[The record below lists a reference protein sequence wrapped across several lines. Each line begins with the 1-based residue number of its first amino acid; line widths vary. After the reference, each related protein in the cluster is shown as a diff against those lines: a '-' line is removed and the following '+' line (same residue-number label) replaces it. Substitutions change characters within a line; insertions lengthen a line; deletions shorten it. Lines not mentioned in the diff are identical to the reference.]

1 MTPGL
6 SAIVERLEKIEERL
20 EKVEKQIAD
29 ANLVRDETRPGRT
42 IVAQNFLVTDTQGVR
57 RAELG
62 IVKPEGQAGE
72 RPWLGL
78 FDANE
83 NLRVGLGTTGRGA
96 EGPWLEFYDE
106 KSRVVVEVSV
116 NEDGPTV
123 RLFDANGE
131 PTVAAET
138 SSKYG
143 PCVALFNPNGK
154 QRVGIGI
161 SSSGT
166 PSLVIE
172 DANGDKV
179 LKLAVESDGP
189 SPPPVATDI
198 QPGIATLAE
207 LAEPWSAKPFFFQN
221 RLSGANVPALIVRL
235 PGGSASSPSA
245 YWAFSLQVP
254 FGRCQLEYLTD
265 LQKLATDY
273 GFRAKHPMVG
283 DPCSRTIFDPLRMA
297 SHPGNVWVRGA
308 IVQGSD
314 LRPPYGIELQIAGK
328 EISAVRME

>member
-1 MTPGL
+1 MSDQPSPERSKADMPQIPGVGL
-6 SAIVERLEKIEERL
+6 PGTAVRPAGFLAGWSPRARL
-20 EKVEKQIAD
+20 
-29 ANLVRDETRPGRT
+29 
-42 IVAQNFLVTDTQGVR
+42 
-57 RAELG
+57 LG
-62 IVKPEGQAGE
+62 G
-72 RPWLGL
+72 LGL
-78 FDANE
+78 VLLAGLVGALAL
-83 NLRVGLGTTGRGA
+83 LRPKHA
-96 EGPWLEFYDE
+96 ERADVEPVPQL
-106 KSRVVVEVSV
+106 VV
-116 NEDGPTV
+116 
-123 RLFDANGE
+123 
-131 PTVAAET
+131 
-138 SSKYG
+138 
-143 PCVALFNPNGK
+143 
-154 QRVGIGI
+154 
-161 SSSGT
+161 
-166 PSLVIE
+166 PSP
-172 DANGDKV
+172 A
-179 LKLAVESDGP
+179 DGP

-297 SHPGNVWVRGA
+297 SRPGNVWVRGA

-328 EISAVRME
+328 EISAVRIE